1 MKYYKIDIQ
10 GRFPKEN
17 RILGQANG
25 EKILNGKLFFDRM
38 GKGEII
44 RDAPFFSDFFLQ
56 SYDKPE
62 FWDWRLQDIHGF
74 IGEYPT
80 GGAWYISHQLKTL
93 LEQFNIAKGFWF
105 YPTKL
110 SYKEEKK
117 DYWIFQF
124 AAIDNGMSNK
134 SYIDFSKSV
143 FKNPDNN
150 DKLTIKNL
158 EEYNTIRKKIEED
171 SDYEKDIITQKI
183 SLTEDVDFIT
193 FFGINS
199 EGIIISEKLKKAIEN
214 SSIEGFEFS
223 DINFEI
229 ETA

>member
-25 EKILNGKLFFDRM
+25 EKVLNGKLFFDRM

-44 RDAPFFSDFFLQ
+44 RNAPLFSDFFLQ
-56 SYDKPE
+56 SYDKPQ

-80 GGAWYISHQLKTL
+80 GGAWYISQRLKVL
-93 LEQFNIAKGFWF
+93 LEKFNIAKGFWF

-110 SYKEEKK
+110 LYKEENK

-124 AAIDNGMSNK
+124 AAQDDGINNK
-134 SYIDFSKSV
+134 SYIDFSKSL
-143 FKNPDNN
+143 FINPNN
-150 DKLTIKNL
+150 SDKLIIANL
-158 EEYNTIRKKIEED
+158 EEYNTIRKKIEEE

-199 EGIIISEKLKKAIEN
+199 EGIIVSEKLKKAIEN
-214 SSIEGFEFS
+214 FNIEGFEFS

-229 ETA
+229 KVL